1 MLEVFGVSS
10 AAELLYL
17 HLLREP
23 DLRIDTLSEQ
33 LGWPEHEVRATL
45 DELSGLALLR
55 TSPAHPWTLRPVAPD
70 VGLESLLAG
79 MQADLVARQHQLE
92 SGRAAL
98 AMLTAEYAELRP
110 RGDRTM
116 MEELLGLDEVRD
128 RLRTLTTQAQAEIM
142 TLVPDPVQ
150 RPDTL
155 AASKPLD
162 AALLERGI
170 VMRTVYLNSIRNDPA
185 SIAYTDWLAGIGGQI
200 RTAPTV
206 PLRLIIF
213 DRATALI
220 PIDPQDSSAGAAVIT
235 GVGAVAAMCA
245 LFEQIWA
252 TANPL
257 GLPNPPDAQGL
268 GPEEREVLRMLAN
281 GETDE
286 NIARRLGVSTRTVG
300 RKASEL
306 MRRLGTRSRFQM
318 GVRASEIGW
327 LDPPQERRDEADE
340 AGEVDEA
347 DAASE
352 ADEAGR
358 AAEVDRA
365 ATALTTMAP
374 AGVSVGS
381 GVGSGVSAP

>member
-10 AAELLYL
+10 AAEQLYL

-23 DLRIDTLSEQ
+23 DLRIDALSEQ
-33 LGWPEHEVRATL
+33 LGWPEDEVRATL

-70 VGLESLLAG
+70 VGLESLLVG
-79 MQADLVARQHQLE
+79 LQADVVARQHQLE

-116 MEELLGLDEVRD
+116 IEELLGVQEVRD
-128 RLRTLTTQAQAEIM
+128 RLSTLTAQVRTELM

-162 AALLERGI
+162 AALLGRG
-170 VMRTVYLNSIRNDPA
+170 VAMRTVYLNSIRNDPA

-213 DRATALI
+213 DRMTALV
-220 PIDPQDSSAGAAVIT
+220 PIDPHDSSAGAAVLT
-235 GVGAVAAMCA
+235 GAGAVSAMCA

-257 GLPNPPDAQGL
+257 GLPSPPDAQGL

-318 GVRASEIGW
+318 GVRACELGW
-327 LDPPQERRDEADE
+327 LDPPQERCDDAD
-340 AGEVDEA
+340 
-347 DAASE
+347 
-352 ADEAGR
+352 R
-358 AAEVDRA
+358 
-365 ATALTTMAP
+365 
-374 AGVSVGS
+374 SVT
-381 GVGSGVSAP
+381 VGSGVSAP